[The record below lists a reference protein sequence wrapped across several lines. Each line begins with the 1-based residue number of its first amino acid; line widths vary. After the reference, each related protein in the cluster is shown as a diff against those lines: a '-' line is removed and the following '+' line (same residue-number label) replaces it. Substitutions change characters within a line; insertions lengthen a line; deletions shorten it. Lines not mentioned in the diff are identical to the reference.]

1 MNKPRN
7 YHTDPL
13 FKELKIMKIKEMEQ
27 FESSKLAY
35 CIKENLLPKPILE
48 MFRTFG
54 KKNHHYNTRN
64 KNLPNIRKHKSD
76 SYNKSFLCKSLHNFS
91 MLKKEIQMSKTK
103 KEFVDHYKKTPVQF
117 QTLSCNKIQ

>member
-54 KKNHHYNTRN
+54 KKNHHYDTRN
-64 KNLPNIRKHKSD
+64 KNLPNIRKHKSN
-76 SYNKSFLCKSLHNFS
+76 SYNKIFLCKSLHNFS

-103 KEFVDHYKKTPVQF
+103 KEFVDHYKKHLF
-117 QTLSCNKIQ
+117 SSKL